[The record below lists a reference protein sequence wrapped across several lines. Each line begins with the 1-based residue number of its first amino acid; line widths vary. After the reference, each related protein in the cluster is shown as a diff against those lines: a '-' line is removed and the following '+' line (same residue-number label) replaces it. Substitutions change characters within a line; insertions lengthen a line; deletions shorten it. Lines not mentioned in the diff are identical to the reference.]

1 MNQFKKAQVLLL
13 PTEKASQLCIY
24 NKELYY
30 VIDGEF
36 NLNRDKYNIYIT
48 SDDEIKLGDWSYNI
62 ANKTIFQAD
71 SQFVKLINQKEVT
84 TNKKIIATTD
94 TSLTPKLHIGEV
106 VDNSY
111 HKEFHNILPKLSQQF
126 IEKYIESYNK
136 DEVIT
141 GVLVEYLDELKDF
154 QNTFK
159 CDTNPHNLENNKLK
173 INPKDN
179 TITIKKL
186 KDSWTRKE
194 ITKLMVLSFQKGIE
208 SQYNNWDDDDFNLDK
223 WINNNL

>member
-48 SDDEIKLGDWSYNI
+48 SDDEIKLGNWSYNI

-94 TSLTPKLHIGEV
+94 TSLNNCAVMYCSEKCIDYCV
-106 VDNSY
+106 YKND
-111 HKEFHNILPKLSQQF
+111 LPQPSQQF

-136 DEVIT
+136 GEVIT
-141 GVLVEYLDELKDF
+141 DVLVEYEYVDCLYSVEKTTHKRILKVND
-154 QNTFK
+154 
-159 CDTNPHNLENNKLK
+159 
-173 INPKDN
+173 KDN
-179 TITIKKL
+179 TINIKSI
-186 KDSWTRKE
+186 KDSWNREEVIEKMWLSYKASNTIFEDE
-194 ITKLMVLSFQKGIE
+194 IALKMEF
-208 SQYNNWDDDDFNLDK
+208 NNWLT
-223 WINNNL
+223 L